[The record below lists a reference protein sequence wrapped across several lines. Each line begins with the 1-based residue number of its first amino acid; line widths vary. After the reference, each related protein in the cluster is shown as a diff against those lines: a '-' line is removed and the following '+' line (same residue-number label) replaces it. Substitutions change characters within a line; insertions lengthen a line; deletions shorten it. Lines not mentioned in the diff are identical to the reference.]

1 MCKLLNHAVPVLHA
15 HAALQT
21 HTLHARLHSTQ
32 ARSDPSTK
40 LRFLFSGLIRGNKQT
55 MTGMSKHTEH
65 NMCKDVQIY
74 AILTPACRCVLQ
86 LLQHTDVW
94 NTDSSRQM
102 RAATA
107 PAGRCVLCLLQ
118 SEGHKSQHADH
129 ASIFYFL
136 NWFASS
142 ISSTVGFLPSL
153 YLFQSEG
160 HKIQHA
166 DDAILSV
173 AFENPFSS
181 SSFL

>member
-1 MCKLLNHAVPVLHA
+1 
-15 HAALQT
+15 
-21 HTLHARLHSTQ
+21 
-32 ARSDPSTK
+32 
-40 LRFLFSGLIRGNKQT
+40 

-142 ISSTVGFLPSL
+142 ISSTVGFLQSL